1 MYKCSL
7 QAPVLLLCLC
17 LCLGEPQNRQ
27 RNNRNNRNNNRRPAA
42 RQNTFLRNGVT
53 RNGSRDRRGTEVYP
67 GCDGKVCLPEA
78 ILCADRQQK
87 VGGLFWIR
95 VISSELVQCHQR
107 IALTHHFTH
116 ILPHIQSFG
125 PFGFCPWCWHTHRY
139 TNLAGLGRGRT
150 RDECDTVQFK
160 EMCKSGVQT
169 VSLSWEYHDDG
180 CCSCSVCGV
189 ISRASNEGSR
199 RFHNHGEGPY

>member
-95 VISSELVQCHQR
+95 VISSGLVKCHQR
-107 IALTHHFTH
+107 IALTHHFT
-116 ILPHIQSFG
+116 
-125 PFGFCPWCWHTHRY
+125 THSKFW
-139 TNLAGLGRGRT
+139 TIWIWSVMDTHKPSWAGAGHGT
-150 RDECDTVQFK
+150 SVTQFSSK
-160 EMCKSGVQT
+160 KCAKAVCRLCRCVESIMMVAAGA
-169 VSLSWEYHDDG
+169 LSAG
-180 CCSCSVCGV
+180 
-189 ISRASNEGSR
+189 
-199 RFHNHGEGPY
+199 